1 MRYFK
6 KYKYK
11 FCTEQNKIEGTNR
24 TKLKELPEYKF
35 CTEQNKI
42 EGTTR
47 I

>member
-6 KYKYK
+6 KYKYKYK

-24 TKLKELPEYKF
+24 T
-35 CTEQNKI
+35 EQNKI